1 MIQRFQTYIEALR
14 RRSLIL
20 FCAFDHTILAVVTL
34 GHCRP
39 YQQISG
45 ALYELDAIDRNIL
58 GVLLRPVVDLLLTPL
73 ERNHCQVVWQIEQR
87 QTILIGAQ
95 TDA

>member
-1 MIQRFQTYIEALR
+1 MITVISAIRQRA
-14 RRSLIL
+14 LIL
-20 FCAFDHTILAVVTL
+20 FCAFDHTVLAVVTL

-58 GVLLRPVVDLLLTPL
+58 GILLRPVVDLLLSPL
-73 ERNHCQVVWQIEQR
+73 ESNHCQSVWQIEQR
-87 QTILIGAQ
+87 QTILIAAQ
-95 TDA
+95 TNA